1 MEHDKTPN
9 EPKTSAYRAEAST
22 IEGFVQQLAVRY
34 VNNGYRYYSSGLIRE
49 GKDPSDIDRKI
60 IAKYRID
67 IDKWKRHRRKLSGKA
82 NVQYIRFHRL
92 FFILATGPYG
102 QHPFFE
108 GEAVIHDAHEKPIV
122 VSGYAIS
129 YTQEGV
135 RVRIDRA
142 FLRDI
147 RSYFLEIATKRSAAD
162 IVSQMRALPFEPYA
176 PVRYQLFRILDEVNR
191 KRKGAGMESVP
202 ERAVRRLRRIC
213 RPFDDGDGA
222 DNLPSEFEPAN
233 AA

>member
-1 MEHDKTPN
+1 MKYEKTRN
-9 EPKTSAYRAEAST
+9 AKETSAYRAEAST
-22 IEGFVQQLAVRY
+22 IEEFVQQLAVRY

-49 GKDPSDIDRKI
+49 GKDPREIDRRI
-60 IAKYRID
+60 ITRYRID

-102 QHPFFE
+102 QHPFFD
-108 GEAVIHDAHEKPIV
+108 GEAVIHDAHDKPII

-162 IVSQMRALPFEPYA
+162 IVAQMRALPFEPYA

-191 KRKGAGMESVP
+191 KRKGAGMDPVP
-202 ERAVRRLRRIC
+202 ERAVRKLRRIC
-213 RPFDDGDGA
+213 RPFDVNDGEDYIP
-222 DNLPSEFEPAN
+222 DDTETSR